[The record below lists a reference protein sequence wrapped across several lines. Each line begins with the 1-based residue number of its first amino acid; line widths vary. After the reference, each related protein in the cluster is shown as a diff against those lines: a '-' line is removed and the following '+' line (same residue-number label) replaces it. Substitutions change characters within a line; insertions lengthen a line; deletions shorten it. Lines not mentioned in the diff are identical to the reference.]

1 MSQPPYPPP
10 GQGPGPYPRGPYPQ
24 GPQQPQGSYPQGS
37 YPQGPAPQG
46 PPGYP
51 GQGGYPGAAPPPYG
65 SDQYGQH
72 GSVPP
77 QRPKEVDL
85 AFWLWVASIVVGV
98 VGAVVA
104 FSQLDAL
111 VQQALDAQG
120 LGADP
125 AVRDAA
131 RAGAFIGVVVGSVIG
146 LIVVGLELLFAFK
159 MRAGRNWARI
169 TLTVIGAIGI
179 LLSLVGFA
187 QPQPGATVI
196 TGVLGL
202 LLTAAAIVAMFLPG
216 AKPWFQRPRYP

>member
-10 GQGPGPYPRGPYPQ
+10 GQGPGPY
-24 GPQQPQGSYPQGS
+24 PQGSYPQGS

-65 SDQYGQH
+65 SDQYGQY
-72 GSVPP
+72 GVPP